1 MKRFRP
7 VFLGLAAILGV
18 AAGVRAGDEA
28 DLRRLAG
35 WIDRKL
41 EEGWRESGVEP
52 AEPADDATFLRRVR
66 LDLTGTIPTPSEVRE
81 FLADTDPEKRGKLV
95 DRLLAGPAFT
105 EYFTEILSA
114 AMLPDGDAGFNNDYT
129 RPVFAA
135 WLRKKIAEKAGYDA
149 IVREI
154 LTLDPTSGR
163 GGVINPYDAGAPA
176 TPVQWYLAR
185 ESKPENLAAATTR
198 TFLGIRLEC
207 AQCHD
212 HPFEAWKR
220 EEFWEQAAF
229 FSGYQAS
236 PNGAGVLAAENL
248 TKRELTIPETKITVH
263 PRLLGEA
270 AEARLAKD
278 QSPRRILADWVTARD
293 NPYFAR
299 AAVNRIWAHFLGTGL
314 IEPIDDFSPSNPP
327 SHPSVLDELALQFAG
342 HGFDLRYLARVLTST
357 RAYQLSSA
365 WSGSA
370 APDPQLFAR
379 MRTKGLT
386 GSQVVRAYRQAA
398 GLPPDPAQD
407 RRFFFFGGAR
417 SGLASLRD
425 KFRRSATAPAE
436 SEESILQALAL
447 MNGGLTA
454 TATDPARGATLS
466 AIIESPFLDDSG
478 KVDAL
483 FLTALGRPASDR
495 ERSALLAAIGKSEN
509 PPGTYADLFWSLLN
523 SPEFLVN
530 H

>member
-1 MKRFRP
+1 MKRFRA
-7 VFLGLAAILGV
+7 VFLGLTAIFAMAAEG
-18 AAGVRAGDEA
+18 RAGDEA
-28 DLRRLAG
+28 DLRRLVG
-35 WIDRKL
+35 WIDREL
-41 EEGWRESGVEP
+41 EKGWRESGVEP
-52 AEPADDATFLRRVR
+52 AGPADDATFLRRVR
-66 LDLTGTIPTPSEVRE
+66 LDLTGTIPTASEARE
-81 FLADTDPEKRGKLV
+81 FLADPDPDKRRKLV

-114 AMLPDGDAGFNNDYT
+114 TLLPDGDAGINGSFA

-135 WLRKKIAEKAGYDA
+135 WLRKQIAEGAGYDA

-154 LTLDPTSGR
+154 LTLDPGSGR
-163 GGVINPYDAGAPA
+163 GGVINPYDASAPV

-185 ESKPENLAAATTR
+185 ETKPENLAAATTR

-212 HPFEAWKR
+212 HPFESWKR

-229 FSGYQAS
+229 FAGYQATQ
-236 PNGAGVLAAENL
+236 NGGGALPAENL
-248 TKRELTIPETKITVH
+248 TKRELTIPETKIAVR

-270 AEARLAKD
+270 AEAKLAEG
-278 QSPRRILADWVTARD
+278 QSPRRVLAAWVTGRD

-299 AAVNRIWAHFLGTGL
+299 ATANRMWAHFLGTGL
-314 IEPIDDFSPSNPP
+314 IEPVDDLSPSNPA
-327 SHPSVLDELALQFAG
+327 SHPAVLDELALQFAG
-342 HGFDLRYLARVLTST
+342 RGFDLKYLARVLTST
-357 RAYQLSSA
+357 RAYQLSSS
-365 WSGSA
+365 WTGSS

-386 GSQVVRAYRQAA
+386 GSQVVRAYRQAS
-398 GLPPDPAQD
+398 GLPADPVQD
-407 RRFFFFGGAR
+407 RRFSF
-417 SGLASLRD
+417 SNSSTPGLAALRD
-425 KFRRSATAPAE
+425 KFRRSGTPPAE
-436 SEESILQALAL
+436 AEESILQALAL

-466 AIIESPFLDDSG
+466 AVIGSPFLDDPG
-478 KVDAL
+478 RIEAL
-483 FLTALGRPASDR
+483 FLTTLGRPASDR
-495 ERSALLAAIGKSEN
+495 ERKTLLAAIGGSED
-509 PPGTYADLFWSLLN
+509 PPKTYADLFWSLLN